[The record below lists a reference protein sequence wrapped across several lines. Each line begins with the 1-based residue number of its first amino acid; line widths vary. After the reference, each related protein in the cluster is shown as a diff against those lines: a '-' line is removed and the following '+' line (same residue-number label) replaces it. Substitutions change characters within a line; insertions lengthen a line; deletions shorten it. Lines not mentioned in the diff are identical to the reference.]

1 MSASDRIA
9 QGAGAL
15 FLDLARSEFRKL
27 KAQAEA
33 ALAQVE
39 DAAFF
44 RVPAAEANSIALVV
58 KHVAG
63 NARSR
68 WTNFLTEDGE
78 KPTRHRDQE
87 FELDAAADSRPAL
100 MAAWEAGWRTLEE
113 ALAPLTPEDLTRS
126 VTIRGEP
133 HTVIHALTRQLTHYA
148 GHVGQIV
155 LLCKLER
162 GADWR
167 TLSVPRGQ
175 SETFNAQMEQKH
187 RA

>member
-1 MSASDRIA
+1 MSDSDRTA
-9 QGAGAL
+9 PGAGAV
-15 FLDLARSEFRKL
+15 FLELARAEFKKL
-27 KAQAEA
+27 RAHAEA
-33 ALAQVE
+33 ALAQVD

-58 KHVAG
+58 KHIAG

-78 KPTRHRDQE
+78 KPTRHRDTE
-87 FELDAAADSRPAL
+87 FELDVAADSRPVL
-100 MAAWEAGWRTLEE
+100 MAAWQAGWHALEE
-113 ALAPLTPEDLTRS
+113 ALAPLRPEDLLRE
-126 VTIRGEP
+126 VTIRREP
-133 HTVIHALTRQLTHYA
+133 HRVMHALTRQLTHYA

-162 GADWR
+162 GAEWR
-167 TLSVPRGQ
+167 TLSVPRGE
-175 SETFNAQMEQKH
+175 SETFNAKMEQRH